1 MQPTSAS
8 RHDDIAFGTR
18 RKWGDPGVV
27 NQWFARKT
35 VAPNHQ
41 SGPEFRSREEI
52 LLTVQD
58 RGRFVRAGA
67 KWTLAMN
74 EVITAV
80 LGLISIGIFLAH
92 AVEGFRSRA

>member
-1 MQPTSAS
+1 MGRAVGGKSKVATE
-8 RHDDIAFGTR
+8 
-18 RKWGDPGVV
+18 
-27 NQWFARKT
+27 T

-41 SGPEFRSREEI
+41 SGPEFRSREGF
-52 LLTVQD
+52 LLTVQA
-58 RGRFVRAGA
+58 RGRFVRAGT

-74 EVITAV
+74 EAITAV